1 MRLDF
6 WDLKSSGCLF
16 FSYVVWCV
24 KVQMCLNSFC
34 YHAGKHVAESNKK
47 TSCYIVLAF
56 PAAQDKKIVVMTF
69 LLWLD
74 LPFVSHY
81 LSLVLCHRFP
91 VGRLHQPSREHQAFF
106 LESIRA
112 RCCQS
117 LPLRH
122 PSSTVG
128 GFWLLP
134 ANELC
139 SVWGLVRDLMLRSC
153 WFSSQHNGCVVTPIV
168 KIILNL

>member
-24 KVQMCLNSFC
+24 KVQSCLNSFC

-56 PAAQDKKIVVMTF
+56 PAAQDCCD
-69 LLWLD
+69 D
-74 LPFVSHY
+74 LPTLTGPTLCFPLFVSI
-81 LSLVLCHRFP
+81 LCHRFP

-122 PSSTVG
+122 PSSTMLVVFGYFQLMNYVLFG
-128 GFWLLP
+128 GSSGIWCWGAADLVH
-134 ANELC
+134 NTMG
-139 SVWGLVRDLMLRSC
+139 VWSHL
-153 WFSSQHNGCVVTPIV
+153 
-168 KIILNL
+168 

>member
-24 KVQMCLNSFC
+24 KVQSCLNSFC

-47 TSCYIVLAF
+47 TSSYIVLAF

-122 PSSTVG
+122 PSSTVLVVFGYFQLMNYVLFG
-128 GFWLLP
+128 GS
-134 ANELC
+134 
-139 SVWGLVRDLMLRSC
+139 SVIWCWGAADLV
-153 WFSSQHNGCVVTPIV
+153 HNTMGVWSH
-168 KIILNL
+168 L